1 MPTTTRPT
9 APPTASA
16 PAASPARSARS
27 APAVRVGKGFLVT
40 VVAVA
45 LSHVILSDGLFVSL
59 VGQAATNM
67 GAGPGY
73 SSDVSFTSAV
83 VNTTL
88 TMALVLWVGM
98 RLLRERRVYVMVLV
112 GAVGWF
118 LTVMANVD
126 ALLERAYGLLPL
138 APMALFVLVTA
149 LTAGL
154 LRPVRR

>member
-9 APPTASA
+9 AP
-16 PAASPARSARS
+16 PARSARS

>member
-16 PAASPARSARS
+16 PAAPPARSARS

>member
-1 MPTTTRPT
+1 MPTTTRP
-9 APPTASA
+9 AASA
-16 PAASPARSARS
+16 PAAPP
-27 APAVRVGKGFLVT
+27 APAVRFGKAFLVT

-98 RLLRERRVYVMVLV
+98 RLLRERRVYLMVLV

-126 ALLERAYGLLPL
+126 DLLERAYGLMPL
-138 APMALFVLVTA
+138 ASMALFVLVTA

>member
-9 APPTASA
+9 APP
-16 PAASPARSARS
+16 ARS

>member
-112 GAVGWF
+112 GALGWF

>member
-9 APPTASA
+9 ASA
-16 PAASPARSARS
+16 PAAPPTRS

-40 VVAVA
+40 VGAVA

-98 RLLRERRVYVMVLV
+98 RLLRERRVYLMVLV

-138 APMALFVLVTA
+138 ASMALFVLVTA

>member
-16 PAASPARSARS
+16 PAAPPTRS

-40 VVAVA
+40 VGAVA

-98 RLLRERRVYVMVLV
+98 RLLRERRVYLMVLV

-138 APMALFVLVTA
+138 ASMALFVLVTA